1 MRRLYTGRDHV
12 NGQLHLVQLLLP
24 TRDNEGAAFAPA
36 AFEQVASELTERF
49 GGVTAYTR
57 APAEGRW
64 KQEAE
69 TELDEI
75 VVIEVMDKNL
85 DRQWWSAYRAE
96 LEKRF
101 RQDVV
106 IVRAQGME
114 LL

>member
-1 MRRLYTGRDHV
+1 V

-24 TRDNEGAAFAPA
+24 TRDKSGEAFAPS
-36 AFEQVASELTERF
+36 AFEQVSRELTERF
-49 GGVTAYTR
+49 GGVTAYNR

-69 TELDEI
+69 TELDDI
-75 VVIEVMDKNL
+75 VVVEVMDKNL
-85 DRQWWSAYRAE
+85 DRNWWSDYREE
-96 LEKRF
+96 LQRRF

-106 IVRAQGME
+106 IVRAQDIE

>member
-1 MRRLYTGRDHV
+1 M

-24 TRDNEGAAFAPA
+24 TRDKAGDAFAPA
-36 AFEQVASELTERF
+36 AFEQVSRELTERF
-49 GGVTAYTR
+49 GGVTAYNR

-64 KQEAE
+64 KQATE
-69 TELDEI
+69 TELDDI
-75 VVIEVMDKNL
+75 VVVEVMDKNL
-85 DRQWWSAYRAE
+85 DRQWWAAYGKE

-106 IVRAQGME
+106 IVRAQGIE